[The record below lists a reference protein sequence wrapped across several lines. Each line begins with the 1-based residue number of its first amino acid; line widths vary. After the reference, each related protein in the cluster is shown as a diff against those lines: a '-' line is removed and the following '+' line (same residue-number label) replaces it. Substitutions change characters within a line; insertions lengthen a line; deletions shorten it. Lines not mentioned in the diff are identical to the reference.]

1 MKYRQ
6 LKFMSNKYFI
16 RDKKKKN
23 VGINKIW
30 IMKLAMER

>member
-16 RDKKKKN
+16 RDKKKN
-23 VGINKIW
+23 VDINKIW
-30 IMKLAMER
+30 IMRLAMER

>member
-16 RDKKKKN
+16 RDKKKN

-30 IMKLAMER
+30 IMRLAMER